1 MSQFFCYVPCFDRQF
16 IIFRLD
22 FVPRY
27 HQGSDEEL
35 HKKIARFFFKCT
47 VYIRKRK
54 KILKMRI
61 VKKISKFCESGERRF
76 PRFSREYL
84 VYTGFKVN

>member
-1 MSQFFCYVPCFDRQF
+1 
-16 IIFRLD
+16 
-22 FVPRY
+22 
-27 HQGSDEEL
+27 
-35 HKKIARFFFKCT
+35 
-47 VYIRKRK
+47 
-54 KILKMRI
+54 MRI